1 MDPLVTAA
9 LLGVGLA
16 GGLLSGTLGEY
27 LMHRA
32 MHARRALGERHAR
45 HHRLGFGQGWLGEL
59 IDYAWGGLPG
69 GVALAAILTW
79 VTDSPRF
86 GGGFFIG
93 VLLHLAFAAY
103 AHQLQHERPDLV
115 FWMRKPVH
123 YLHHE
128 HGLWHHNFGISTP
141 LWDHVFG
148 TYQELPFEGRTAR
161 STARLV
167 DYFAIDWGS
176 PPKLDAERRVQWE
189 EQARQ
194 RARVLRAA
202 RRERRQ
208 RRRGAKVSPDPLA

>member
-1 MDPLVTAA
+1 MTTV

-59 IDYAWGGLPG
+59 IDYAGGGLPG

-79 VTDSPRF
+79 VTGSPSF
-86 GGGFFIG
+86 GGGFFTG
-93 VLLHLAFAAY
+93 VLLHLVFAAY
-103 AHQLQHERPDLV
+103 AHQLQHERPELV

-161 STARLV
+161 STARFA

-176 PPKLDAERRVQWE
+176 PPKLDATRRRQWE

-194 RARVLRAA
+194 RARGLRAA
-202 RRERRQ
+202 RQERRQ
-208 RRRGAKVSPDPLA
+208 RRRGAKVPPDELA